1 MITKLLG
8 VATLFTAGSILVGS
22 APTLG
27 AQDLSAA
34 ANGTTQTAACGHRCS
49 RVPRCA
55 HLPRCGHRCSHGGGH
70 RCGSGPR
77 CSPGG
82 GHRCGHLLDGTATGD
97 QG

>member
-70 RCGSGPR
+70 RCGGG
-77 CSPGG
+77 GG
-82 GHRCGHLLDGTATGD
+82 GHRCGHHLDGAPTQAGD
-97 QG
+97 QD